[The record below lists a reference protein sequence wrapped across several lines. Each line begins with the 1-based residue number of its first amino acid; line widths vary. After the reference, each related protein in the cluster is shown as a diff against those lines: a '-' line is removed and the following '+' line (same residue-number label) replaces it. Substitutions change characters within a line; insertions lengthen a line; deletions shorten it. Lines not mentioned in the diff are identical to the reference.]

1 MDTRACH
8 MIIHDNGNGAPGD
21 EGNGICGMRER
32 VRALGGTLA
41 FESERGKGTR
51 VRISVPLTST
61 GLASIKMNAITAG
74 TEPLLTHV

>member
-1 MDTRACH
+1 LCIA
-8 MIIHDNGNGAPGD
+8 DNGKGGVSE

-51 VRISVPLTST
+51 VRIAVPLTAADRR
-61 GLASIKMNAITAG
+61 LAPTTVPDALG
-74 TEPLLTHV
+74 FEPRPIS